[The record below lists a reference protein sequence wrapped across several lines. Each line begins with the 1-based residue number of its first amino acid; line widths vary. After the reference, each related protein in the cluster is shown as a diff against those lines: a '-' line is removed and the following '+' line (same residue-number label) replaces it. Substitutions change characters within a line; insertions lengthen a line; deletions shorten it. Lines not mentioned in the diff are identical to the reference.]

1 MYEKLDY
8 KQMIESGFTVIDK
21 KGVETPFIFNNIQ
34 NDFTKKVDDWF
45 PEQQGIRVNIDKARR
60 EGFSAFIDAVF
71 TVDFLARENIGAQII
86 SHKESETEFLFKR
99 VSHYLD
105 SFCEKNGL
113 SRKDILST
121 DSTQYLENKNNGSYI
136 FIGTAGAKTLGRGGT
151 LQNIHWSEVAFYPS
165 GPLTSPETIVTGAE
179 QQVAMGVGKI
189 FRESTGNTVGD
200 FFHGECE
207 RSRIG
212 ESNFKFAFYPW
223 FMHNDYRSE
232 DPIELNAGESS
243 LVTKV
248 MQAGV
253 DQAQINWY
261 IKKSREYKTMA
272 LFFREY
278 PTTFEDSFLVT
289 GEGFFD
295 KDALLWYRE
304 MIKQPIKMGRLAPD
318 GDWT

>member
-1 MYEKLDY
+1 MYEILDY
-8 KQMIESGFTVIDK
+8 KTMIENGFTIIDK
-21 KGVETPFIFNNIQ
+21 AGVESPFVFNDIQ
-34 NDFTKKVDDWF
+34 NDFTNKIDEWF
-45 PEQQGIRVNIDKARR
+45 PTQQGIRANIDKARQ
-60 EGFSAFIDAVF
+60 EGFSAYIDGVF

-105 SFCEKNGL
+105 SFCERNSLK
-113 SRKDILST
+113 RKDILAT
-121 DSTQYLENKNNGSYI
+121 DSTSYLENKNNGSYI

-165 GPLTSPETIVTGAE
+165 GPLTSPEKIVTAAE
-179 QQVAMGVGKI
+179 QQVAMGIGKI
-189 FRESTGNTVGD
+189 FRESTGNIVGD
-200 FFHGECE
+200 FFHSECE

-223 FMHNDYRSE
+223 YAHDDYRTDE
-232 DPIELNAGESS
+232 PIEFNSNEQF
-243 LVTKV
+243 LVDKV
-248 MQAGV
+248 LKVGCNQ
-253 DQAQINWY
+253 QQISWY

-289 GEGFFD
+289 GDGFFD
-295 KDALLWYRE
+295 KDSLLWYRDN
-304 MIKQPIKMGRLAPD
+304 IKQPSKTGRLAPD
-318 GDWT
+318 GEWG